1 MILNTRITEE
11 SGHKVLDIIVDSFK
25 FSNDDII
32 FISKLLETVSEAYI
46 YNNKYRLHFYENI
59 VNLEEIENDKIQL

>member
-1 MILNTRITEE
+1 MILSTCITDEN
-11 SGHKVLDIIVDSFK
+11 GHKVLDMIVDCFK
-25 FSNDDII
+25 FSNDDVV

-59 VNLEEIENDKIQL
+59 VKLEEIENDKV